1 MNSEQSFWDCFQI
14 CCGNLWS
21 QPLRIFS
28 HLFCFLLNY
37 QEVKLEGKACA
48 NIEADLVG
56 VAHDMLLK
64 FKGPVE
70 ALAWS
75 VPLRMFASELLPQ
88 NSHLSVNV

>member
-1 MNSEQSFWDCFQI
+1 MSLAVLRAKECNKVPRCLKETCFTVGEQSFWDCFHI
-14 CCGNLWS
+14 GCGNLWS

-64 FKGPVE
+64 FKG
-70 ALAWS
+70 AC
-75 VPLRMFASELLPQ
+75 
-88 NSHLSVNV
+88 